1 MTDQGFDYTAARRAL
16 KERNQV
22 AALEQVKTQTN
33 DPYVKSEIDNRIEEA
48 TPLGFGEG
56 WGRTML
62 GQERGAG
69 DFAPFLSS
77 ANQFRQLKRLEAAL
91 DRASANR
98 ASEDDVNLIRQFYD
112 EQTKPKTFGYDVG
125 RIAAEALPFA
135 GEFFLTRGAF
145 GRLAKAGS
153 AAKQAS
159 LLGRAR
165 TLMAGMAQ
173 PFQRYGRYAKEIATK
188 RPVLG
193 NTLLALGYE
202 APKQYIGQTVI
213 GETLGGS
220 RTRASAYT
228 NYIANRYGI
237 QAKGDYGVAV
247 RVADDSYG
255 MWTNA
260 LPAAVLDNYI
270 ELFSEAMGEA
280 LVHLPAAIKLTLM
293 GDVGEAARRGAMK
306 EVANNRLL
314 SFLGLS
320 PDPRYTKLWS
330 DFGFQGLVPELGEE
344 FVGAMTRDVVHQVA
358 PQLAE
363 GGNTQHLIEN
373 LPAVALGMGLG
384 MFGPASVSSGLA
396 RMDYYVATA
405 DMDKETLEKV
415 KALKKYAE
423 AEGLQVMGRDLVQI
437 AKIIDAGPTAAGSG
451 ALAADEFIRG
461 KWMNSERVRNDAL
474 GRIGRRA
481 EQNRERPDTSM
492 EAVEEEMLAMLQ
504 EAMSLPFE
512 SQSQMGDRSP
522 MLERL
527 KELEIINAEEATDL
541 ERRFNA
547 RLAKLRKAFDEGKLA
562 DVAELAGDTEAKSM
576 LAEMESRGIN
586 TSRQPIG
593 FAAAAWQTRDALKQK
608 LVEGVSRSPEG
619 DIYINT
625 QARDALAALTTREA
639 LSPQARRR
647 VGEMDL
653 VGVEEVQEQLAA
665 REALVRELARS
676 LPEYRFEADLR
687 RPTPALARLQQ
698 QAGLAVVQFR
708 GSKGAPVAQWDKE
721 NKVLFIDQSK
731 IEAKAEE
738 LDMEVDELVGEV
750 VLHEMIHVH
759 VQRLGER
766 GEEWLQELDE
776 VLTQAG
782 FPAESVSDK
791 LNSGLYANLT
801 DMARLEESVAFRV
814 QPFGRM
820 LATQPEQAEAQMP
833 LYRRVFKWV
842 FDELMMWLQPR
853 SFYMKQFLKQRDM
866 LENAG
871 IDISDMSNSQV
882 AIALSTAQHLGEV
895 LQIAQRAEGAVFK
908 STREL
913 EKMLGTVEEDIEVVP
928 LAEFIPSVEET
939 LAEDIPSNPA
949 LEDVVEQIPVT
960 QEEFNFEQEVPQEDR
975 TEPVAEQQLN
985 AIQGAI
991 ETARRAELIPMLEE
1005 DLGVPLQRED
1015 GKQPRVA
1022 QLRRAMLVRLG
1033 LLELDGPKLRRL
1045 SEAVGADL
1053 SAPRAVEPVR
1063 EEAPQEPA
1071 ERPAE
1076 AVDEE
1081 APQVVDEETPPP
1093 VAEGMAA
1100 LGVALAPEP
1109 APEPAAEP
1117 APEPAPEPAAA
1128 EVDEGKPTLFDALGN
1143 ELPED
1148 FDPGTR
1154 VFGPVL
1160 SDVEMRKIERI
1171 VEMAVDPSLDYVKR
1185 LRGETLNV
1193 NRGKNKRTQLS
1204 FGAKYE
1210 YGFRDRAKGVY
1221 DDIVPVEPMPRF
1233 MQVIID
1239 RMIEAGQ
1246 ITEDERPNSALINI
1260 YEQGQ
1265 SWIPPHNDLA
1275 GDKTKARFTEPI
1287 ISIRFGSDSHMTFGF
1302 DNEYETSPSGRRRQ
1316 KEPTTK
1322 NRAQRGLT
1330 PYIVGLPRGSVLVM
1344 RGDSATKY
1352 NHSIMREHTHAGR
1365 SFSITLRR
1373 VDFGVDT
1380 PQLAPEG
1387 TPSVLDQISADLSSG
1402 GAQKINVWWGA
1413 NQNRLLS
1420 NLAETPF
1427 LLDGRRYRSVEHY
1440 YQSNK
1445 SGRFDQ
1451 DVYSKY
1457 AALESVAGEKIQG
1470 KLGTDTSTS
1479 EQVMR
1484 RALRAKFAQSEEAQE
1499 ALLATGDVRLTH
1511 EGGKRDYWTEAFPRL
1526 LTEQRTALTPALP
1539 EAVPVPVAGRKWQIK
1554 IISGGQT
1561 GADTVGLETARA
1573 LGIETGGYIGAD
1585 YLREDDGKRT
1595 GQQVARRFGLTTTS
1609 TREKEG
1615 YRERTIFNA
1624 QAADGTVLFGN
1635 PSSPG
1640 SLTTLGAVA
1649 QRNKPYPIVNPTA
1662 EQLANWMIVNDIHVL
1677 NVAGNRRSTIE
1688 GDAESQMA
1696 AWRETLTEALAI
1708 VERHGYD
1715 ATNKAKWFG
1724 LNREVET
1731 SDQVRAELLREDVN
1745 DNLSEVGVKV
1755 AGSYD
1760 ADTEYRYQID
1770 QIDPDTG
1777 RRFVGAVQVLPSPA
1791 LPRYMLHR
1799 ARLEMEVKKRTV
1811 KGKTFEVA
1819 AVVPGQTVLTTQRLR
1834 ETDDPG
1840 LRAVT
1845 IISDELDGTLR
1856 VRPVGQKVGSFR
1868 ISKAQLYDPGT
1879 ALRLD
1884 GQVPLFDA
1892 YGNKVPGTEP
1902 EGYVPYEEGEAD
1914 STGYLRWVR
1923 VSDGVV
1929 AARIDLDARGV
1940 GLSLLDDVE
1949 RLGRAAS
1956 ASTAVDAGL
1965 APLGVKPQLDIKPKE
1980 PGDQDEEKTPPPK
1993 RPKLI
1998 DPIKQE
2004 ARAKFWQ
2011 AIGDMIGVDPALADE
2026 LISIRFPKD
2035 AEGKVTPKVVW
2046 NAEKANTLLR
2056 EREKAEDAE
2065 EGQTLR
2071 EAALGE
2077 AAESG
2082 AVVEYML
2089 QPIEDVIGQV
2099 FNTGEIAVID
2109 SRMEELGEDSIEFE
2123 LLKMLRDSFRQVGL
2137 LGSEETVRGTVAA
2150 PRTAAE
2156 PEAVEPDDSD
2166 DEAQTIE
2173 MRQLPQYAAAPSEQV
2188 MGAISKKDLN
2198 AVVGRYL
2205 VNVLAASGTI
2215 AQNAE
2220 RQRNMLNSG
2229 QLELWPGSPIMRRQ
2243 SPWWQR
2249 FFVLTGGRDSALLSV
2264 LSTAAV
2270 YTPRPA
2276 DEMDMP
2282 RSRTITN
2289 NEALR
2294 SSALVRAI
2302 SLVGSVG
2309 SGIVAQGNIQQLP
2322 LAAMSSATAESLLSQ
2337 LFKSSASHAFDDVD
2351 LERVRHMLSGD
2362 WSALVRTYQ
2371 GQKGYKALSAW
2382 LEQYRDTMLRVA
2394 AKETNE
2400 KTAGTPE
2407 ATKER
2412 MAAIKKLR
2420 SLPIIRE
2427 AKSQAAMDLYEAIV
2441 GVDLAIT
2448 QAQFAGTGVND
2459 ALRIQDDA
2467 RAGAGLTTAL
2477 AGITTNVAESLIAT
2491 INDEVTQLIDVR
2503 EALKEGKVGLADRLL
2518 RRLHEQAPLLRM
2530 ATGSQVQ
2537 LTMTSALPE
2546 SLYKAAR
2553 GLALRGADQ
2562 PRQAFDSARVEI
2574 GGVTM
2579 LYAINPMVVHHNGS
2593 PAKAGTLANDF
2604 ALMRALLLEER
2615 NHRTQVMHDAVMQEL
2630 EGTTSMAEVRSAVNR
2645 VMDLAVKGGSVS
2657 KEYADNMANA
2667 LVGRLV
2673 DEMQRP
2679 ANVRNLSVAVF
2690 AALQKRGHVDI
2701 KANRQRTRI
2710 SFVSELDSNRRL
2722 DVTVRPQEVQI
2733 ADNIR
2738 MQRIYVYRLDTSG
2751 IPAEDVE
2758 TKRKLVAYAVKHIRD
2773 VHKISNAQPETEHK
2787 DAYAIE
2793 LSPELMAEEAIYKDL
2808 IRKDSEAFMDL
2819 GFGQVIDPTSI
2830 KGNFKAM
2837 PKNKAELRRFMSD
2850 PFYDDMEGMRSGL
2863 PYNGRGTSGFE
2874 IPEMWDLDRMPK
2886 GADDDWS
2893 STAFLLA
2900 YDEWLRQLNRESY
2913 DANLSMAE
2921 FHNAIE
2927 KFVDDEGITGLQKWQ
2942 RFDEINQAMLAAI
2955 DVYSWLTDGG
2965 WNYAKKLG
2973 YATNTT
2979 PRPTTFDGWIAF
2991 IEERKADQDRRLA
3004 DGQKLRE
3011 GEERLVGLGSDTR
3024 KILDIARKIHRGQGK
3039 WRALGFEEA
3048 RLARVVVLPG
3058 REGAGYGEGFEGGLA
3073 AAMISKAAETTR
3085 RAWQGQLIRSK
3096 QDVYISLL
3104 WKDEEDRPMFEDANY
3119 GVQEPTAAGGPAKTG
3134 VGYRAK
3140 RRTILGYVHGS
3151 MMGRKLVRTG
3161 AVESWH
3167 RTTRNVNEALMN
3179 NAYIESLKAIG
3190 AIVKAPKTGV
3200 PGGYKRLEVKSIAG
3214 LQGYMAKEWIAK
3226 YLKNSLTQYGV
3237 KDIEN
3242 PIYRNYMRLTIAA
3255 KHIMLMFGFFHHQ
3268 AFLRSYLFTVRR
3280 SDAMPGGAKQMFREL
3295 GQIGLASGLSYLRA
3309 FGLVSQERLE
3319 TVAQKFT
3326 PYRTGSQYIADRHV
3340 DLELGQ
3346 QEGLTIQ
3353 KGNEVVGGGMSGAAY
3368 DPDDKE
3374 AADQWVRKAFDRI
3387 AGWSMS
3393 EDRKQRA
3400 YQFVENFRR
3409 VQFETAAWL
3418 FNSMGANLKAAA
3430 YMSYFDELRMQN
3442 FERLKLDTDG
3452 SFLRSLA
3459 RKAAMKTNADFGGLN
3474 LKAREGKASDIFGD
3488 GGPRDPKVQ
3497 MALRALILAPDW
3509 TESNLV
3515 TVLNTV
3521 KTGNILGE
3529 PAEMERIEKNMYRHM
3544 WLRVGSRALAIQFI
3558 INMLLAGIDPDRDL
3572 YDLYEEAG
3580 FFGKVDD
3587 NTPKWSKFRWLD
3599 VNASLFSPTESRK
3612 FVSVFGHFG
3621 DPLKWTADFFND
3633 SPIAPLDRKG
3643 SVAARMVVETIT
3655 GADYS
3660 GRRFTTWREI
3670 MGIDYDAGV
3679 YQRKTTLKDG
3689 TVMMPGDSKAGKYA
3703 GKLSRFSTKTGA
3715 VSLEQVLGGGYL
3727 WTQLFKFMPLQGRAA
3742 IEFVTGQKDAFDFMM
3757 ELTGTK
3763 YGRTYPK

>member
-1033 LLELDGPKLRRL
+1033 LLELDGPKLKRL

-1081 APQVVDEETPPP
+1081 APPPVAEGLASLGLAAPEEAPQAVDEETPPP

-1100 LGVALAPEP
+1100 LGLAPAP
-1109 APEPAAEP
+1109 APAAEP
-1117 APEPAPEPAAA
+1117 APEPAPEPEAEPAA
-1128 EVDEGKPTLFDALGN
+1128 EEFQPTLEQ
-1143 ELPED
+1143 ELLEAELQLSGTSGDTEEGYADRQKLKKEIAAIKRQMAAPED
-1148 FDPGTR
+1148 P
-1154 VFGPVL
+1154 PV
-1160 SDVEMRKIERI
+1160 SD
-1171 VEMAVDPSLDYVKR
+1171 
-1185 LRGETLNV
+1185 
-1193 NRGKNKRTQLS
+1193 
-1204 FGAKYE
+1204 
-1210 YGFRDRAKGVY
+1210 
-1221 DDIVPVEPMPRF
+1221 
-1233 MQVIID
+1233 
-1239 RMIEAGQ
+1239 
-1246 ITEDERPNSALINI
+1246 ED
-1260 YEQGQ
+1260 
-1265 SWIPPHNDLA
+1265 
-1275 GDKTKARFTEPI
+1275 
-1287 ISIRFGSDSHMTFGF
+1287 
-1302 DNEYETSPSGRRRQ
+1302 
-1316 KEPTTK
+1316 
-1322 NRAQRGLT
+1322 
-1330 PYIVGLPRGSVLVM
+1330 
-1344 RGDSATKY
+1344 
-1352 NHSIMREHTHAGR
+1352 
-1365 SFSITLRR
+1365 
-1373 VDFGVDT
+1373 
-1380 PQLAPEG
+1380 
-1387 TPSVLDQISADLSSG
+1387 
-1402 GAQKINVWWGA
+1402 
-1413 NQNRLLS
+1413 
-1420 NLAETPF
+1420 
-1427 LLDGRRYRSVEHY
+1427 
-1440 YQSNK
+1440 
-1445 SGRFDQ
+1445 
-1451 DVYSKY
+1451 
-1457 AALESVAGEKIQG
+1457 
-1470 KLGTDTSTS
+1470 
-1479 EQVMR
+1479 
-1484 RALRAKFAQSEEAQE
+1484 
-1499 ALLATGDVRLTH
+1499 
-1511 EGGKRDYWTEAFPRL
+1511 
-1526 LTEQRTALTPALP
+1526 
-1539 EAVPVPVAGRKWQIK
+1539 RKWQIK

-1561 GADTVGLETARA
+1561 GADTVGLETAKA

-1585 YLREDDGKRT
+1585 YAREKEGELT
-1595 GQQVARRFGLTTTS
+1595 GRQVAEDFRLTTTS
-1609 TREKEG
+1609 TRGKEG

-1649 QRNKPYPIVNPTA
+1649 QRNKPYPLVNPTA